1 MHLCYLQYVFYNG
14 AVNLTADQ
22 VYQALLEK
30 NTDAINDWA
39 LTQYTNT
46 VITTGAN
53 VDSIYFKY
61 PASPLSSPSD

>member
-1 MHLCYLQYVFYNG
+1 MHLWYLQYVFYNG

-30 NTDAINDWA
+30 NTDAINDLA

-46 VITTGAN
+46 VIKTGAN
-53 VDSIYFKY
+53 VDSI
-61 PASPLSSPSD
+61 